1 VFIISDPPKIKK
13 QYIKLY
19 VFRYFVNQ
27 NVNSFSLLLKIKTAY
42 DEYELKPSFDMF
54 PHIINYQSEL
64 LNFIIEHDL
73 NLDKNQELARHGF
86 PHPPGT
92 TIIIGKTL

>member
-1 VFIISDPPKIKK
+1 
-13 QYIKLY
+13 
-19 VFRYFVNQ
+19 
-27 NVNSFSLLLKIKTAY
+27 
-42 DEYELKPSFDMF
+42 MF
-54 PHIINYQSEL
+54 PHIIKYQSEL

-73 NLDKNQELARHGF
+73 NLDKNQELARYGF